1 MDLLT
6 CIHAS
11 SPFHRQSS
19 LLLPSHGKK
28 IKWKGLEESPSKW
41 FYFFTFF
48 FFLQQTKLFC
58 QEQWQIKQMTIW
70 RFFTEVKYFFFSYLF
85 SLTFGSCRSAMIN
98 ILISNKSTEEK
109 VFSSPQKPST
119 ISLTLLLILLFY
131 HSNKANLSRD
141 LFQLK
146 GKNVLKGKISIMQT
160 LLDIFSVRSYYGK
173 KIVVAEEN
181 FTVVS

>member
-1 MDLLT
+1 
-6 CIHAS
+6 
-11 SPFHRQSS
+11 
-19 LLLPSHGKK
+19 
-28 IKWKGLEESPSKW
+28 
-41 FYFFTFF
+41 
-48 FFLQQTKLFC
+48 
-58 QEQWQIKQMTIW
+58 
-70 RFFTEVKYFFFSYLF
+70 
-85 SLTFGSCRSAMIN
+85 MIN

-146 GKNVLKGKISIMQT
+146 GKNALKGKISIMQT
-160 LLDIFSVRSYYGK
+160 LLDIFSIRSYYGK